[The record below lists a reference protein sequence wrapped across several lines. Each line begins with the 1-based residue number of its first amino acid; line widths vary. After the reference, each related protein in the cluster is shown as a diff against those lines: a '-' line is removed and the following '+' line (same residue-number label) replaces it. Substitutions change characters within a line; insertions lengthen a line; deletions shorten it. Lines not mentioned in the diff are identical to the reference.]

1 MVALCRCALR
11 HLSVLGP
18 TPAYVP
24 ANAARYRIRTRVI
37 ARQRKSEP
45 PAFQSAP
52 FRGLT
57 RQPFYPRFRTAVS
70 IRGSLSFFPHG
81 LSDHVLS
88 PGSATGHPLP
98 NPLPEHAKPPV
109 LAPPGVL
116 GLRPTRTQQA
126 CAF

>member
-57 RQPFYPRFRTAVS
+57 RQPFYPRFRTAVA
-70 IRGSLSFFPHG
+70 IKGSMSFSPLG
-81 LSDHVLS
+81 LSDK
-88 PGSATGHPLP
+88 G
-98 NPLPEHAKPPV
+98 
-109 LAPPGVL
+109 LAPVAATRYTLPH
-116 GLRPTRTQQA
+116 PTPKQA
-126 CAF
+126 HPPAAPPPDTAAL